1 MGTINDLLAYKKGFK
16 LAMDIF
22 NVKQNFPVEE
32 RYSLT
37 SQIVKSSRSV
47 CINLREGYRKRI
59 YPAHF
64 ISKCTD
70 ADMENYETQ
79 GWLEFA
85 FHCKYI
91 TEAEFKTFKSQ
102 SEEVGRLLNDMIN
115 NPGKYGA
122 K

>member
-1 MGTINDLLAYKKGFK
+1 MGTINDLLVYKKGFK

-22 NVKQNFPVEE
+22 HVKHQFPEEE

-47 CINLREGYRKRI
+47 CINLREGYRKRT
-59 YPAHF
+59 YPSHF

-85 FHCKYI
+85 LHCKYI
-91 TEAEFKTFKSQ
+91 TEAEFKTLKSQ
-102 SEEVGRLLNDMIN
+102 SEEVGRLINDMIN

>member
-22 NVKQNFPVEE
+22 NVKHRFPVEE

-47 CINLREGYRKRI
+47 CINLREGYRKRK
-59 YPAHF
+59 YPSHF

-91 TEAEFKTFKSQ
+91 TDIEFKTLKSQ
-102 SEEVGRLLNDMIN
+102 SEEVGRLINDMIN